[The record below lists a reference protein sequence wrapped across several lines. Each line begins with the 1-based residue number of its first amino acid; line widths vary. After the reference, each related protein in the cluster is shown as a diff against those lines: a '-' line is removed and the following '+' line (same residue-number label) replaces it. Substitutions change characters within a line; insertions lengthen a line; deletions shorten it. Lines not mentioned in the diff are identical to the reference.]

1 MKSTF
6 KSLFAKVCTLLLT
19 FSILLQSCAE
29 TPDKFFGVA
38 ILNSNMISD
47 FGTPRLTKELN
58 DNAIEYPDIPS
69 SKKNGN
75 EATDII
81 KNKILYLEKVLKDL
95 NALSA
100 NSDDREEIKK
110 QAIALYEFVLPVY
123 KNEYTAYAQL
133 CDTKAPQEQKD
144 KIANS
149 IEQKYNAEFEKRLNS
164 LVALGKEFA
173 TENNL
178 NVKWD

>member
-1 MKSTF
+1 MKSPF
-6 KSLFAKVCTLLLT
+6 KSLFAKLCTILLI
-19 FSILLQSCAE
+19 FSILQSCSE

-38 ILNSNMISD
+38 ILNTNTISD
-47 FGTPRLTKELN
+47 FGTPRLAKQLN
-58 DNAIEYPDIPS
+58 DNTIEYPDIPS
-69 SKKNGN
+69 SKKNGD
-75 EATDII
+75 EASIVV

-100 NSDDREEIKK
+100 NGDQREEIKK
-110 QAIALYEFVLPVY
+110 QAITLYEFVLPVY
-123 KNEYTAYAQL
+123 KNEYTAYAKL

-144 KIANS
+144 QILTS
-149 IEQKYNAEFEKRLNS
+149 IEQKYSAEFEKRLMS
-164 LVALGKEFA
+164 LVTLGKEFA